1 MSGAP
6 NLHKSALR
14 AKLKSPLR
22 LWVQY
27 AVECDDFAPLRPQ
40 IRRWTQAAL
49 QHPAEVTV
57 RLVGEEEG
65 RALNRNFR
73 GKDDATNVLTF
84 VYDNVPIL
92 TGDIVLCTAVVNREA
107 REQGKNIEAHY
118 AHLIVHGVLHLQGYD
133 HEAENEALLMES
145 METQILIKLGYAD
158 PYATSGE
165 PVKAMED
172 ESEKPGWLERL
183 GSLLL
188 REPEDREQLIEL
200 LHSAYERNLL
210 DADALSM
217 IEGVLQVS
225 EAQVRD
231 IMIPRSQMDLVDIND
246 APEKFIPFV
255 VETAHSRFPV
265 IDENRDDV
273 IGILLAKDL
282 LRYYAGE
289 ELNVREMLRPAVFI
303 PESKRLNVLL
313 KEFRSNRNH
322 IAIVVDEYGGVAGLV
337 TIEDVLEQIV
347 GEIEDEYDFDET
359 EDNIIRDR
367 SGRYR
372 VKALTEVAD
381 FNEAMGTSFSDED
394 FDTVGG
400 LVISKFGRLPTR
412 GEVIIFDN
420 LKFHVLRADSRRLHT
435 LLVEQL
441 KVEE

>member
-158 PYATSGE
+158 PYAT
-165 PVKAMED
+165 
-172 ESEKPGWLERL
+172 
-183 GSLLL
+183 
-188 REPEDREQLIEL
+188 
-200 LHSAYERNLL
+200 
-210 DADALSM
+210 
-217 IEGVLQVS
+217 
-225 EAQVRD
+225 
-231 IMIPRSQMDLVDIND
+231 
-246 APEKFIPFV
+246 
-255 VETAHSRFPV
+255 
-265 IDENRDDV
+265 
-273 IGILLAKDL
+273 
-282 LRYYAGE
+282 
-289 ELNVREMLRPAVFI
+289 
-303 PESKRLNVLL
+303 
-313 KEFRSNRNH
+313 
-322 IAIVVDEYGGVAGLV
+322 
-337 TIEDVLEQIV
+337 
-347 GEIEDEYDFDET
+347 
-359 EDNIIRDR
+359 
-367 SGRYR
+367 
-372 VKALTEVAD
+372 
-381 FNEAMGTSFSDED
+381 
-394 FDTVGG
+394 
-400 LVISKFGRLPTR
+400 
-412 GEVIIFDN
+412 
-420 LKFHVLRADSRRLHT
+420 
-435 LLVEQL
+435 
-441 KVEE
+441 